1 MSINNQNS
9 KIANFAVILAIM
21 ADLLFPKVGSAES
34 VVPQINNSIIG
45 SEIKQIE
52 TKINPGPHLTRSND
66 AKPKKVIY
74 VTVTAYSSTVDQCD
88 STPFI
93 TASGTRVHDGTLAAN
108 FLPFGTRV
116 RLPDYS
122 GEKIFIVEDRMH
134 PRFSQRSDIWMET
147 RETAKQFGIK
157 RLKMEIF

>member
-1 MSINNQNS
+1 MLINNQ
-9 KIANFAVILAIM
+9 KPQIVNFAVILAIM
-21 ADLLFPKVGSAES
+21 ADLLFPKTGAAGSI
-34 VVPQINNSIIG
+34 VPQINNSAIG
-45 SEIKQIE
+45 SEIEQIE
-52 TKINPGPHLTRSND
+52 TKINPEAHLIRAD
-66 AKPKKVIY
+66 DVKPKKVIY
-74 VTVTAYSSTVDQCD
+74 VTVTAYSSTPDQCD

-108 FLPFGTRV
+108 FLPFGTKI

-122 GEKIFIVEDRMH
+122 GNKTFVIEDRMH
-134 PRFSQRSDIWMET
+134 PRFSQRADIWMET